1 MKDFNS
7 YTPEKKEKDLKNEL
21 GDKSAFEFLSSLS
34 AKYEGKSGEE
44 IMKAILKEAE
54 KGRKNGT
61 LTDADI
67 DNFAAMISPMLNDKQ
82 KKTLDSVVK
91 RLKS

>member
-7 YTPEKKEKDLKNEL
+7 YTPEKNENGFEKKL
-21 GDKSAFEFLSSLS
+21 GDKSAFELFSELS
-34 AKYEGKSGEE
+34 AKYEGKSGEDL
-44 IMKAILKEAE
+44 MKAILKEAE
-54 KGRKNGT
+54 RGRKNGT

-67 DNFAAMISPMLNDKQ
+67 DNFAAMISPMLSDKQ
-82 KKTLDSVVK
+82 RKTLDTVVK

>member
-7 YTPEKKEKDLKNEL
+7 YTPEEEFEKGSGKIDQ
-21 GDKSAFEFLSSLS
+21 SAFSLFSALS
-34 AKYEGKSGEE
+34 AKYEGKSGEDL
-44 IMKAILKEAE
+44 MKAIIKEAE

-61 LTDADI
+61 LTDKDI
-67 DNFAAMISPMLNDKQ
+67 DNFADAISPMLTEKQ
-82 KKTLDSVVK
+82 LKTLNAVVK